1 MLRCSW
7 IRCNFQV
14 YSTAEA
20 TTTSI
25 ASKYVEAIC
34 RVTPHGC
41 VSVPRAGNGP
51 CGAECFPRIGPR
63 IGLKVRWL
71 CRFQDLCAKL
81 QEQKSQAKPTLYL
94 MTCMTTADTT
104 FTSNLR
110 SCHSLCMV
118 QTTNERLKC
127 SIPPRDGRDRG
138 R

>member
-14 YSTAEA
+14 YSTAQA
-20 TTTSI
+20 TTTAINAYSE
-25 ASKYVEAIC
+25 YVEAIC
-34 RVTPHGC
+34 RVTPHGR
-41 VSVPRAGNGP
+41 VYLYAPQAGNGSR
-51 CGAECFPRIGPR
+51 GAECFPR

-71 CRFQDLCAKL
+71 CRFEDLCAKL
-81 QEQKSQAKPTLYL
+81 HKNRKQNQLYL
-94 MTCMTTADTT
+94 MTCMTTAITT